1 MMKTSEQVNQI
12 IMTIEQ
18 SFKEIMSVQTDAD
31 RLLSDAMLYSL
42 NAGGK
47 RIRPILCLEVAHA
60 YGADLETI
68 KPFAFALEMIHT
80 YSLIHDDLPCMDDD
94 DLRRGKPTSHVVYGE
109 DLAILA
115 GDALLNLSAEV
126 MLEAVMHQNG
136 DVKFLRAMHE
146 ILKASGASGM
156 ILGQVADIKYHDQV
170 INIEKLNFIN
180 ANKTGKLLTAS
191 IVSGALLGGASVA
204 DLEKLRKIGY
214 QVGLLFQLVDDV
226 LDVIGNPQKLG
237 KRTQIDEKNNK
248 MTYPKLMGIETT
260 QACIRQYRDEI
271 FETLDTLSI
280 DVKFL
285 KALVDFLATRDF

>member
-1 MMKTSEQVNQI
+1 MKTSEQVNQI

-18 SFKEIMSVQTDAD
+18 SFKEKMSVQTDAD

-60 YGADLETI
+60 YGADLESI

-156 ILGQVADIKYHDQV
+156 ILGQVADIKYHDQE

-191 IVSGALLGGASVA
+191 IVSGALLGGASIA
-204 DLEKLRKIGY
+204 DLEKLKKIGY

-271 FETLDTLSI
+271 FETLDTLTI

>member
-1 MMKTSEQVNQI
+1 MKTSEQVNQI
-12 IMTIEQ
+12 ILTIEQ
-18 SFKEIMSVQTDAD
+18 SFKEIMAVQTDAD
-31 RLLSDAMLYSL
+31 RLLSEAMLYSL

-60 YGADLETI
+60 YGTDLETI

-126 MLEAVMHQNG
+126 MLEAVIHQKG

-191 IVSGALLGGASVA
+191 IVSGALLGGASVT
-204 DLEKLRKIGY
+204 DLEKLRTIGY

-237 KRTQIDEKNNK
+237 KRTHIDEKNNK

-260 QACIRQYRDEI
+260 QTCIRQYRDEI
-271 FETLDTLSI
+271 FNTLDTLSI

>member
-1 MMKTSEQVNQI
+1 MKTSEQVNQI